1 MRDDPIIRSLEN
13 TGLPPWG
20 REQPVC
26 PVCGE
31 GCDTIYRNADGDTV
45 GCNRCITAYDAWEEE
60 YEAQS
65 LRHLDTVRNRN
76 RVGYRGGNGV
86 K

>member
-31 GCDTIYRNADGDTV
+31 GCDTIYRNADGDRILK
-45 GCNRCITAYDAWEEE
+45 CDAYKPIKRGRRD
-60 YEAQS
+60 
-65 LRHLDTVRNRN
+65 DT
-76 RVGYRGGNGV
+76 
-86 K
+86 